1 MRSISRRT
9 TLRTGAA
16 AILTPMI
23 SAPII
28 LGARAQ
34 DVYPNR
40 VIKLV
45 VPWPAGGITDVI
57 GRLIAQ
63 KLSSELGQTM
73 VVENRAGASGTI
85 GHAAVAQSA
94 ADGYTLLLG
103 TNSTYAITPHLFE
116 RLPYDGD
123 KAFAPISLVARSP
136 QILSVHPAMTVKDF
150 RGLLD
155 YVRARQP
162 SGVSF
167 ESAGPGSTSHLAM
180 ELLMSMADFRMLH
193 VPYRGGAPAIQALIA
208 GEVQIGF
215 SDAVIALPF
224 VGSDKIRMLAVSTT
238 ERLASAPELPTI
250 AESGVAGFQSST
262 DVALFAPAG
271 TPEPIIRRLYEALAV
286 ALKSPAVKGPI
297 EAQGAIAVG
306 GSPEQFAT
314 YFAQESGKWRDVI
327 RSRGIKIQQ

>member
-1 MRSISRRT
+1 TRSVISTVADGFSPSTRSASGFGISQHFGLDGGRRQTRYVYLRPPRKPIVPRCSAMRSISRRT
-9 TLRTGAA
+9 TLRAGAA
-16 AILTPMI
+16 AIVTPMI
-23 SAPII
+23 IAPII

-85 GHAAVAQSA
+85 GPAAVAQSA

-103 TNSTYAITPHLFE
+103 TNSTYAIPPHLFE

-167 ESAGPGSTSHLAM
+167 ESAGPGSTSHLA
-180 ELLMSMADFRMLH
+180 
-193 VPYRGGAPAIQALIA
+193 
-208 GEVQIGF
+208 
-215 SDAVIALPF
+215 
-224 VGSDKIRMLAVSTT
+224 
-238 ERLASAPELPTI
+238 
-250 AESGVAGFQSST
+250 
-262 DVALFAPAG
+262 
-271 TPEPIIRRLYEALAV
+271 
-286 ALKSPAVKGPI
+286 
-297 EAQGAIAVG
+297 
-306 GSPEQFAT
+306 
-314 YFAQESGKWRDVI
+314 
-327 RSRGIKIQQ
+327 